1 MKPQSAKQK
10 GRRLQQ
16 HVRDRI
22 LESFPSL
29 QPDDVRST
37 SMGASGEDIL
47 LSPVARELVPF
58 SIEVKN
64 QQRVNIWSALEQ
76 AASGEHPPMVV
87 FSRNRS
93 EVYAALRFEDLL
105 HILSA
110 LRGSNRQNELD
121 IMVEKYQYPHLY
133 PGRVNVGGFGR

>member
-1 MKPQSAKQK
+1 MKPQSAKAK

-16 HVRDRI
+16 FVRDRF
-22 LESFPSL
+22 LEVFPSL

-47 LSPVARELVPF
+47 LSPAAREVIPF
-58 SIEVKN
+58 STECKN
-64 QQRVNIWSALEQ
+64 VQKINIWAALEQ
-76 AASGEHPPMVV
+76 AASGDHPPLVV

-105 HILSA
+105 DL
-110 LRGSNRQNELD
+110 L
-121 IMVEKYQYPHLY
+121 VECSEIECPRCNY
-133 PGRVNVGGFGR
+133 VGLQGDGPL